1 VGTWGAPLAAG
12 AFWAGLL
19 AWDGRPGA
27 LQTWPAWAW
36 LAVGVAI
43 LAASWV
49 AAPGSRRGD
58 PLGRAGLTHS
68 DPEAVVA
75 VSAAATDGRRGPLA
89 ALTLLIIGVF
99 LCGVGWGGI
108 AQARRETSLLARLAP
123 RSVTVVGTLREDPVS
138 SAVGW
143 HALVDVTRVTWRG
156 GAASVRETVWV
167 DGDGDRPATVRADQ
181 LELRGGLQIPDE
193 PDFADAL
200 HRRGLAV
207 VLRAA
212 EVARLGPAPNP
223 FVHLTQVVRAFVGST
238 IERIFP
244 PPEDGLL
251 LGLVLGDA
259 SRLDPVTTRAFQSTG
274 LSHLLVVSGENVAMV
289 LAPILAFAGALGLGR
304 ISRFSLGIGTVL
316 LFVVLTGAEP
326 SVLRAGVMATIALTG
341 VLLGRPRAAA
351 VVLAVAVLFLL
362 VLDPWLVYAIGFQLS
377 VAATA
382 GMIAL
387 ASPLAERMQRF
398 IPRPVALA
406 AGTTAAA
413 QIGVTPLLLFHF
425 HEVPGVTILANLAAF
440 PAVSPALLLG
450 IAASVLGLVW
460 LPLGKLV
467 SLLALVPMRYLR
479 FVASLLAKA
488 PVAWITTGGGPSVL
502 LVGAAVFVVV
512 AWWVRSGKRFPRP
525 GMVCAIAA
533 LPLVVWSTAI
543 GSGPPSNI
551 TARFLDIGQ
560 GDATLIQSPGGAT
573 VLVDAG
579 PDQDLVAQKL
589 ESLGIKRLDAIIA
602 THAHV
607 DHIAGMPMVL
617 ARFPVGVYYDPAC
630 HHHTEVMLPLEQA
643 LAAAGVPVRSA
654 RLGETITVGDLA
666 FNVLGPDRCWQG
678 SHSDPN
684 NDSVVL
690 LLDAAGTTLL
700 MTGCAERE
708 AQQVMLDAGLVPDID
723 VLRVPHHGGDT
734 SLPAFI
740 NALDPEIAV
749 ISVGQPNPYGH
760 PNPNA
765 LGELDQV
772 GAQIWRTD
780 QHGTITITFT
790 GQGPVV
796 ASER

>member
-1 VGTWGAPLAAG
+1 VGAWGAPLAAG

-19 AWDGRPGA
+19 AWDGRPHA
-27 LQTWPAWAW
+27 LQAWPAWAW
-36 LAVGVAI
+36 LVVGVAI

-58 PLGRAGLTHS
+58 PLGRAGLARS
-68 DPEAVVA
+68 DPAAVVA

-89 ALTLLIIGVF
+89 ALTLLILGVF
-99 LCGVGWGGI
+99 LCAVGWGGL
-108 AQARRETSLLARLAP
+108 AQARRETSLLRRLAP
-123 RSVTVVGTLREDPVS
+123 RSVTVVGTLRDDPVT
-138 SAVGW
+138 SAIGW

-167 DGDGDRPATVRADQ
+167 DGDGDRPTAVRADQ
-181 LELRGGLQIPDE
+181 LELRGGLQLPDD
-193 PDFADAL
+193 PGFADAL

-207 VLRAA
+207 VLRTA
-212 EVARLGPAPNP
+212 EVSRLGPAPNP

-244 PPEDGLL
+244 PPEAGLL
-251 LGLVLGDA
+251 LGLVLGDP
-259 SRLDPVTTRAFQSTG
+259 SKLDPVTTRAFQSTG

-289 LAPILAFAGALGLGR
+289 LAPVLAFAGALGLGR

-326 SVLRAGVMATIALTG
+326 SVLRAGV
-341 VLLGRPRAAA
+341 PRAAG

-382 GMIAL
+382 GMVAL

-398 IPRPVALA
+398 VPRPIALA
-406 AGTTAAA
+406 AGTTMAA

-450 IAASVLGLVW
+450 IAASVVGLVW

-467 SLLALVPMRYLR
+467 SLLALIPMRYLR

-502 LVGAAVFVVV
+502 VIGGAVFVVV
-512 AWWVRSGKRFPRP
+512 AWWLRSGRRLPRP
-525 GMVCAIAA
+525 AVVCAVAA
-533 LPLVVWSTAI
+533 LPLVVWSTAL

-560 GDATLIQSPGGAT
+560 GDATLIQSPTGAT
-573 VLVDAG
+573 VLIDAG

-589 ESLGIKRLDAIIA
+589 EAWSSLGS
-602 THAHV
+602 
-607 DHIAGMPMVL
+607 
-617 ARFPVGVYYDPAC
+617 
-630 HHHTEVMLPLEQA
+630 
-643 LAAAGVPVRSA
+643 RSA
-654 RLGETITVGDLA
+654 
-666 FNVLGPDRCWQG
+666 
-678 SHSDPN
+678 S
-684 NDSVVL
+684 
-690 LLDAAGTTLL
+690 TT
-700 MTGCAERE
+700 T
-708 AQQVMLDAGLVPDID
+708 P
-723 VLRVPHHGGDT
+723 RVTTTPT
-734 SLPAFI
+734 
-740 NALDPEIAV
+740 
-749 ISVGQPNPYGH
+749 
-760 PNPNA
+760 
-765 LGELDQV
+765 
-772 GAQIWRTD
+772 
-780 QHGTITITFT
+780 
-790 GQGPVV
+790 
-796 ASER
+796 

>member
-1 VGTWGAPLAAG
+1 
-12 AFWAGLL
+12 
-19 AWDGRPGA
+19 
-27 LQTWPAWAW
+27 
-36 LAVGVAI
+36 
-43 LAASWV
+43 
-49 AAPGSRRGD
+49 
-58 PLGRAGLTHS
+58 
-68 DPEAVVA
+68 
-75 VSAAATDGRRGPLA
+75 
-89 ALTLLIIGVF
+89 
-99 LCGVGWGGI
+99 
-108 AQARRETSLLARLAP
+108 
-123 RSVTVVGTLREDPVS
+123 
-138 SAVGW
+138 
-143 HALVDVTRVTWRG
+143 
-156 GAASVRETVWV
+156 
-167 DGDGDRPATVRADQ
+167 
-181 LELRGGLQIPDE
+181 
-193 PDFADAL
+193 
-200 HRRGLAV
+200 
-207 VLRAA
+207 
-212 EVARLGPAPNP
+212 
-223 FVHLTQVVRAFVGST
+223 
-238 IERIFP
+238 
-244 PPEDGLL
+244 
-251 LGLVLGDA
+251 
-259 SRLDPVTTRAFQSTG
+259 
-274 LSHLLVVSGENVAMV
+274 MV
-289 LAPILAFAGALGLGR
+289 
-304 ISRFSLGIGTVL
+304 
-316 LFVVLTGAEP
+316 
-326 SVLRAGVMATIALTG
+326 
-341 VLLGRPRAAA
+341 
-351 VVLAVAVLFLL
+351 
-362 VLDPWLVYAIGFQLS
+362 
-377 VAATA
+377 
-382 GMIAL
+382 AL
-387 ASPLAERMQRF
+387 ASPLAERMQRI

-406 AGTTAAA
+406 AGTTTAA

-488 PVAWITTGGGPSVL
+488 PVAWITTGGGPFVL
-502 LVGAAVFVVV
+502 VIGGVIFVLV
-512 AWWVRSGKRFPRP
+512 AWWLRSGRRLPRP
-525 GMVCAIAA
+525 AMVCVVAA
-533 LPLVVWSTAI
+533 LPLVVWTTAI

-573 VLVDAG
+573 VLIDAG
-579 PDQDLVAQKL
+579 PDQDLVVQKL
-589 ESLGIKRLDAIIA
+589 EALGIKRLDAIIA

-617 ARFPVGVYYDPAC
+617 ARFPVGVYYDPSC
-630 HHHTEVMLPLEQA
+630 HHDAEVMFPLEQA

-654 RLGETITVGDLA
+654 RLGQTITVGDLA
-666 FNVLGPDRCWQG
+666 FQVLGPDRCWQG

-740 NALDPEIAV
+740 DTLDPQIAV

-765 LGELDQV
+765 LAELSGA

-790 GQGPVV
+790 DQGPVV